1 MKKKWGPPCAEFF
14 PCDVHGFEEPV
25 NINDA
30 EVKERLEKAGY
41 KFTKTF
47 QAKKNYIHRSV
58 SGMDVLIS
66 VGENIANFNGYIE
79 LNGSAFTLWKALEEP
94 STAEHLESVLEEII
108 PVIYEKQ
115 FTDENGRVYNAEN
128 QEKRACSHPSK
139 ISGEYQVHQ
148 RNDDGSCDIFIYSAQ
163 KCTNCGKIFWGGS
176 DFKYTL

>member
-94 STAEHLESVLEEII
+94 STAEHLESVLEEKYG
-108 PVIYEKQ
+108 VSHRQASEDVLEFLRELK
-115 FTDENGRVYNAEN
+115 DHDMVEVY
-128 QEKRACSHPSK
+128 
-139 ISGEYQVHQ
+139 
-148 RNDDGSCDIFIYSAQ
+148 
-163 KCTNCGKIFWGGS
+163 
-176 DFKYTL
+176 